1 MRFTIVLAQYKFNI
15 KSDSKK
21 KFLNHTVKY
30 RIWVKVMT
38 KSVNFSHYLLIN
50 WKPGNIRRT
59 WYLPCD
65 WCIPNYF
72 PSRFD
77 YNLCFIHVSV
87 CKTCFQCPVHTKNW
101 PNWRDDTA
109 NDVVYVAL
117 VSLLLTLNR
126 FHTLF
131 CCLYCLIRTSK
142 NAGWVVFATRN
153 NLGNSKQ
160 IE

>member
-1 MRFTIVLAQYKFNI
+1 MSKGNDKVSQLFT
-15 KSDSKK
+15 
-21 KFLNHTVKY
+21 
-30 RIWVKVMT
+30 
-38 KSVNFSHYLLIN
+38 YLLIN

-72 PSRFD
+72 SSRFD

-87 CKTCFQCPVHTKNW
+87 CKTCFQCPIHTKNW
-101 PNWRDDTA
+101 PNWRNDTA

-126 FHTLF
+126 FHTLL
-131 CCLYCLIRTSK
+131 CCLYCLIWTSK

-153 NLGNSKQ
+153 NLSNSKQ
-160 IE
+160 IEQKLRILSLTSSNTSWNRSRIVTVFK